1 MIWIF
6 SISARKLVTL
16 LNLAGGAVL
25 PGVDDSRAIA
35 GSTRDA
41 RNQTLVNVMH
51 DYACMEARVMG
62 MRNTIIPGM
71 RAHNG
76 TAPELIVEDQRF
88 IVRLKGPIERNS

>member
-6 SISARKLVTL
+6 STSARKLVAL

-25 PGVDDSRAIA
+25 PGVGDSGAIV
-35 GSTRDA
+35 GSTRYA
-41 RNQTLVNVMH
+41 RNQTLVNVMC
-51 DYACMEARVMG
+51 DYACMEAR
-62 MRNTIIPGM
+62 IIGM

-76 TAPELIVEDQRF
+76 TAPELIAEDQRF